1 VEGTE
6 ADPARALLA
15 QVGVRTD
22 DLDDVRRLADPV
34 DALWREA
41 GDALDGTAPGGAASD
56 SPRPNS

>member
-1 VEGTE
+1 M
-6 ADPARALLA
+6 
-15 QVGVRTD
+15 RTD

-41 GDALDGTAPGGAASD
+41 GDALDGTAPGGAAPD